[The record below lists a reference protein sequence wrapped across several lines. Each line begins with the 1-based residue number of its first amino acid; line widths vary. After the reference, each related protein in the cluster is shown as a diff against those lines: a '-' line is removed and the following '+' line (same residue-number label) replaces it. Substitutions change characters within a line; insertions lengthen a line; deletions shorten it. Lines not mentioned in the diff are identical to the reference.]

1 MSSRINRLRRQLA
14 SQNRVHPQ
22 TNDSDR
28 PALRKVA
35 SASAENTAIYPA
47 LPTSVDGEPPADVPH
62 SDTLTG
68 EWTEERSNI
77 GKWAMFIILLIV
89 AAWGIGLVAGYVT
102 SLYIVLAI
110 GVILALAGYIK
121 PSLGIIGIGI
131 MCAVDAPAME
141 YLYTG
146 EFLPYNTVNYFL
158 LLVMI
163 TAIPFILRLRD
174 IISRSL
180 QVLLLLLTLEMF
192 FMTSDME
199 RGIQVVLNLATT
211 FGLVVFFARALKEDA
226 SFYWMGVVNGV
237 LAGLGGAV
245 FFMQMSSLPYANP
258 NNWSYFQMTA
268 LFSICIA
275 FTYAHKHNK
284 SRLLLIALAA
294 LNVSWIFLSASRGSL
309 LVALLCVGYMFL
321 STRSITLSSVMVV
334 VGLLIGLWVSSTYL
348 EQQMYTIERIQL
360 LFDTSQS
367 ERDRTS
373 ARSTIARAGIEIFQR
388 NPMGIGTGDFEQ
400 FAAETSLLS
409 SGRAAH
415 SAWIKTLAENGVP
428 GIILLTV
435 FVLSFAI
442 AGYRQ
447 RDNGLLLFGIF
458 ITLVF
463 ASAFVAKEF
472 RGKSLWFLAASGI
485 VLMHPRDMLD
495 YIYRKV
501 KLQAVNSRQKLRE
514 VRYGRH

>member
-14 SQNRVHPQ
+14 SQNHAQ
-22 TNDSDR
+22 TALSNR

-35 SASAENTAIYPA
+35 SASPENTVIYPA

-62 SDTLTG
+62 ADALTG
-68 EWTEERSNI
+68 EWSEENSNI
-77 GKWAMFIILLIV
+77 GKWAMFIIVMVI
-89 AAWGIGLVAGYVT
+89 AAWGLGMVAGYIT

-110 GVILALAGYIK
+110 GIIFALAGYLK
-121 PSLGIIGIGI
+121 PGLGIIGIGI
-131 MCAVDAPAME
+131 MCAVDAPAVE

-158 LLVMI
+158 LLVML

-180 QVLLLLLTLEMF
+180 QVFLVLITLELF
-192 FMTSDME
+192 FMTSDMS
-199 RGIQVVLNLATT
+199 RGVQVVLNLATT
-211 FGLVVFFARALKEDA
+211 FGLVVFYARALKEDV
-226 SFYWMGVVNGV
+226 SFYWMGVINGV
-237 LAGLGGAV
+237 VAGLGGLV
-245 FFMQMSSLPYANP
+245 YFMQFDSLPYANP

-275 FTYAHKHNK
+275 FNYAHKHNK
-284 SRLLLIALAA
+284 SRVLLIALAA
-294 LNVSWIFLSASRGSL
+294 LNFAWIFLSASRGSL
-309 LVALLCVGYMFL
+309 LVALLCIGYLFL

-334 VGLLIGLWVSSTYL
+334 VGLLIGLWVSTSYL

-360 LFDTSQS
+360 LFDSSQS

-373 ARSTIARAGIEIFQR
+373 ARSVIARAGLEIFLR

-400 FAAETSLLS
+400 YASQTSLLS

-415 SAWIKTLAENGVP
+415 SAWIKTLAENGAP
-428 GIILLTV
+428 GVILLTV

-447 RDNGLLLFGIF
+447 RENGMLLFGIF

-495 YIYRKV
+495 FIYRKV
-501 KLQAVNSRQKLRE
+501 KLQAVSSRQKLRE
-514 VRYGRH
+514 VRYGRRQ